1 MIRFGPVILAVVSLV
16 AVTLFAGAA
25 GANDAPLDSNATGFQ
40 DCADCPAMIRVPA
53 GSVMIG
59 AGPDAFDRKANERQ
73 RVPATIAA
81 PFAMA
86 ETEVTRAQFAAF
98 IAATKY
104 SMPRG
109 ELDGKPGPI
118 GCNYWNGV
126 YGYVAVLSWQNPGFI
141 QRDDEPVLCVS
152 YEDAAAYASWLA
164 KTTGRSYRV
173 PSSVEFEYAS
183 RAGSDAAWH
192 WGNNSEDA
200 CLYANVGDTTLKRR
214 FPERQDFNCNDGF
227 ENTSRVKHF
236 KPNAYG
242 LYDMVGNAWEWTA
255 DCWHDDLTTA
265 PLDGSAWLAADGGNC
280 GRRTPMGGGWISGP
294 GWARSS
300 IRSNDPASYRSYM
313 LGFRVA
319 ADLKRNAHAKN

>member
-73 RVPATIAA
+73 RVPAAIAA

-109 ELDGKPGPI
+109 EHDGKPGPI

-173 PSSVEFEYAS
+173 PS
-183 RAGSDAAWH
+183 
-192 WGNNSEDA
+192 
-200 CLYANVGDTTLKRR
+200 
-214 FPERQDFNCNDGF
+214 
-227 ENTSRVKHF
+227 
-236 KPNAYG
+236 
-242 LYDMVGNAWEWTA
+242 
-255 DCWHDDLTTA
+255 
-265 PLDGSAWLAADGGNC
+265 
-280 GRRTPMGGGWISGP
+280 
-294 GWARSS
+294 
-300 IRSNDPASYRSYM
+300 
-313 LGFRVA
+313 
-319 ADLKRNAHAKN
+319 